1 MPDRAE
7 RVFLPTHLRIDL
19 RRPFLLPSELLI
31 PLCQI
36 FVALGELRVLL
47 SGLCNLT
54 ALLGAWRAARE
65 IESGMAPEFTLAS
78 GGLQQAL
85 REQRCPHPET

>member
-1 MPDRAE
+1 MTVRYARRA
-7 RVFLPTHLRIDL
+7 
-19 RRPFLLPSELLI
+19 
-31 PLCQI
+31 
-36 FVALGELRVLL
+36 L
-47 SGLCNLT
+47 SLT
-54 ALLGAWRAARE
+54 LAAIISIARSRWRAARE